1 MGETRIFKKF
11 SRRFAAN
18 VLLRRKYLAPHG
30 GQIQRAEG
38 LYTEAERHAITV
50 VGNVVAAAAAGRD
63 TTEITRIARIGGTEP
78 PKGYIPSTVVRLF
91 GA

>member
-38 LYTEAERHAITV
+38 LNAEAERHAIIADGIA
-50 VGNVVAAAAAGRD
+50 VGAAAAGID
-63 TTEITRIARIGGTEP
+63 TMKMTRRGRVGGPEP
-78 PKGYIPSTVVRLF
+78 PVG
-91 GA
+91 